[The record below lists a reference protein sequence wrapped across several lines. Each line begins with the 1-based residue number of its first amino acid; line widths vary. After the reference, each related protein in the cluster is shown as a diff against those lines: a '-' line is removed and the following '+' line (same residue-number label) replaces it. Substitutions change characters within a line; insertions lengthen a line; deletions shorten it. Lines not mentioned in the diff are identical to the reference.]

1 MSAKGIIGQIEVFM
15 FTNQSADRRKEEERV
30 SMEGRLP
37 PGQSLTLK
45 FPVLHYGPVPHFN
58 PATWQFRVWGE
69 VEEEQ
74 EWNWDEFNKL
84 PRSRIEMDIH
94 CVTRWSK
101 FDTVWEGVS
110 VKRLVD
116 EGYIKVKPTATHV
129 MQHAEYGFTV
139 NLPLEVV
146 MQENF
151 LMATHF
157 NGEPLSP
164 DHGYPLRGVVGYI
177 PGQEGLETPYFWKGA
192 KWLRSLEFMTRDR
205 RGFWEQAGY
214 HNRAD
219 VWKEERFG

>member
-1 MSAKGIIGQIEVFM
+1 M
-15 FTNQSADRRKEEERV
+15 FINQSVDRREEEERV
-30 SMEGRLP
+30 SKEGRLP

-69 VEEEQ
+69 VDEDK
-74 EWNWDEFNKL
+74 EWNWNEFNKL

-110 VKRLVD
+110 VKTLTD
-116 EGYIKVKPTATHV
+116 EGFIKVKPSATHV

-139 NLPLEVV
+139 NLPIEVV

-157 NGEPLSP
+157 NGEPLTP
-164 DHGYPLRGVVGYI
+164 DHGHPLRGVVGHI
-177 PGQEGLETPYFWKGA
+177 PGRDGLETPYFWKGA
-192 KWLRSLEFMTRDR
+192 KWLRSLEFMARDR

>member
-1 MSAKGIIGQIEVFM
+1 MFM
-15 FTNQSADRRKEEERV
+15 FEGPDRRKEEERV
-30 SMEGRLP
+30 RKEGRLP

-45 FPVLHYGPVPHFN
+45 FPVLHYGPVPPFN
-58 PATWQFRVWGE
+58 PATWDLRVWGE
-69 VEEEQ
+69 VEQ
-74 EWNWDEFNKL
+74 EKRWTWDEFNQL
-84 PRSRIEMDIH
+84 PRTKLVMDIH

-101 FDTVWEGVS
+101 FDTLWEGVS
-110 VKRLVD
+110 VKTLV
-116 EGYIKVKPTATHV
+116 EQGVLKIKPTAKYV
-129 MQHAEYGFTV
+129 MQQAEYGFTV

-146 MQENF
+146 LQDNF

-157 NGEPLSP
+157 EGKPIDA

-177 PGQEGLETPYFWKGA
+177 PSEPGMETPYFWKGA
-192 KWLRSLEFMTRDR
+192 KWLRGLEFMPADR

>member
-1 MSAKGIIGQIEVFM
+1 M
-15 FTNQSADRRKEEERV
+15 FTNLSTDRRKEEERV
-30 SMEGRLP
+30 SKEGRLP

-58 PATWQFRVWGE
+58 PAAWDFRMWGE
-69 VEEEQ
+69 VEDEK

-84 PRSRIEMDIH
+84 PRTTIEMDIH

-101 FDTVWEGVS
+101 FDTVWEGIS
-110 VKRLVD
+110 VKTLVD
-116 EGYIKVKPTATHV
+116 EGLIKVKPTATHV

-139 NLPLEVV
+139 NLPIEVV
-146 MQENF
+146 LQDNF

-157 NGEPLSP
+157 NGEPLTP
-164 DHGYPLRGVVGYI
+164 DHGYPLRGVVGHI
-177 PGQEGLETPYFWKGA
+177 PSQGELETPYFWKGA

-205 RGFWEQAGY
+205 HGFWEQAGY